1 MRLGITV
8 LMVALAIGLLSAQ
21 RQREVRVFVPCGMI
35 VPFQKVKAAFE
46 KQTGI
51 RLRITYDNGVALVR
65 RIRDKGE
72 RPDVFVS
79 PGELEM
85 RILVQGGFI
94 DPKSV
99 ITFGT
104 FDLIL
109 VVPARSR
116 VQVQSLEDLTKPT
129 VRRIIL
135 ADPKQNSV
143 GYYAQ
148 QALMRLGLWEKV
160 KGKVVT
166 HWHAQETVNYVCM
179 GRVDAGLFYATCPF
193 DSAPEKVFSP
203 NYRIVAKIPSHAHDP
218 VKVQA
223 GMLKEAKNKT
233 DAQRFLRFLL
243 EPQTQKMLAQLG
255 IPNFPNASVKASQG
269 KPASR

>member
-1 MRLGITV
+1 MRWWCMGLTV
-8 LMVALAIGLLSAQ
+8 SLVVGWLSAQ
-21 RQREVRVFVPCGMI
+21 PQRELRLFVPCGMI
-35 VPFQKVKAAFE
+35 LPFQQVKMEFEKERKVK
-46 KQTGI
+46 
-51 RLRITYDNGVALVR
+51 LRITYDNGVALVR

-72 RPDVFVS
+72 RPDIFIS

-85 RILVQGGFI
+85 RQLIQAGFI

-99 ITFGT
+99 VTFGT
-104 FDLIL
+104 FKLIV
-109 VVPARSR
+109 VVPARNR
-116 VQVQSLEDLTKPT
+116 AGVKSLEDLLKPS
-129 VRRIIL
+129 VRRIVI

-160 KGKVVT
+160 KNKVVT

-179 GRVDAGLFYATCPF
+179 DRVDAGLFYASCPF

-203 NYRIVAKIPSHAHDP
+203 NYKIVAEVPSSAHDP

-223 GMLKEAKNKT
+223 GMLKEAKNKA

-243 EPQTQKMLAQLG
+243 EPRTQKLLAQWG
-255 IPNFPNASVKASQG
+255 IPNFSAPLNA
-269 KPASR
+269 R